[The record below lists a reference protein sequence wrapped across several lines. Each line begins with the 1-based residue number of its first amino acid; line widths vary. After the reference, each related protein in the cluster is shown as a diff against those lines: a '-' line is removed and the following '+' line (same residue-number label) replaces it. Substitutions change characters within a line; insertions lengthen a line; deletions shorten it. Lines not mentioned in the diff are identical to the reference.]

1 MIVDDLFDIV
11 SYRIYEEAHI
21 KINRDI
27 CQSCTHRACTFIC
40 PAACYQWNEARTRID
55 FAYEPCLECGTC
67 LLACDKGA
75 LDWHYPQGGFGVRFR
90 LT

>member
-40 PAACYQWNEARTRID
+40 PAACYQWNEARARID